1 MHLFSSFGY
10 VQVFWIN
17 DTSVFVALREKAFA
31 VTVIKV
37 KDKDPEMFTGLRR
50 SNKHF
55 HQKVWVLS
63 NFVGSIATFRVV
75 IP

>member
-37 KDKDPEMFTGLRR
+37 KDKDPEIFTGLRR
-50 SNKHF
+50 SNKHV
-55 HQKVWVLS
+55 H
-63 NFVGSIATFRVV
+63 
-75 IP
+75 